1 LVTKSARLAS
11 DLTGLR
17 QFCRYALRRRLML
30 IDPAAGVQAPQTMA
44 FRGPILCVDRQ
55 RELFQRWS
63 TGPEVHPHEAFVGLA
78 ALLHGASTQEL
89 QHLTDQDVQ
98 PRSAPHPAG
107 SPHY

>member
-30 IDPAAGVQAPQTMA
+30 IDPAAGMQAPQTMA

-89 QHLTDQDVQ
+89 QHLTDQDVR